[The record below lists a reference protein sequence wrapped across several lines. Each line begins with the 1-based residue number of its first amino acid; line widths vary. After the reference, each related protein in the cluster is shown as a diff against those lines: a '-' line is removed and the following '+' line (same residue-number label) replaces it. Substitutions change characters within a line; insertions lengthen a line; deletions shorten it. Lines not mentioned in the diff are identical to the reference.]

1 MPNKQLHLPLLASI
15 ELTPQEKIILES
27 LCIGKLAK
35 EIEHE
40 NGISTRGFYSYSNK
54 IKIKLGAKT
63 KEHAVAIYT
72 LQNPELVKQLLER
85 VR

>member
-1 MPNKQLHLPLLASI
+1 MPNKQLHLPLLADI
-15 ELTPQEKIILES
+15 ELSAKEKQILES

-35 EIEHE
+35 EIEFE
-40 NGISTRGFYSYSNK
+40 LGASTRSFYYFYNK

-72 LQNPELVKQLLER
+72 LQNPELIRQLLER
-85 VR
+85 VK